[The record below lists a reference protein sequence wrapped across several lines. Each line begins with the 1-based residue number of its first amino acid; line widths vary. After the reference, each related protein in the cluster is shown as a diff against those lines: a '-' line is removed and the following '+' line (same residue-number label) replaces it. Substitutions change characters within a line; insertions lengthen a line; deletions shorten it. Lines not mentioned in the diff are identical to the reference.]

1 MAVWQDCFVRMRAV
15 LTCMLLHLF
24 CAEISVQQTVD
35 ILQILNYLCSHII
48 KHEKWCLAVI
58 SLMLLQAA
66 YSSGQWHML

>member
-1 MAVWQDCFVRMRAV
+1 
-15 LTCMLLHLF
+15 MLLHLF